1 MVLTNKLS
9 PLSWF
14 GGNYFAIVF
23 PPLSLDFN
31 EIVGVYPR
39 FKGVLVLGWKCCEGS
54 NENLFREYDD
64 VFVIAFSLIVV
75 CSSR

>member
-1 MVLTNKLS
+1 MTNELS
-9 PLSWF
+9 SLSWF
-14 GGNYFAIVF
+14 GGDYFAIVL
-23 PPLSLDFN
+23 PPPFLDFD

-39 FKGVLVLGWKCCEGS
+39 FEGAFILGWKGCEGS
-54 NENLFREYDD
+54 NENLFGEHDD